1 MMNSYNTINY
11 KLRPQK
17 QIERGLVAQLVNVFR
32 NTIDS
37 DINYIG
43 MGSLYFA
50 DFIFFNKNCKI
61 NRMISI
67 EKMTDNEGKYDS
79 QKEKRFNFNKPLS
92 EIELI
97 PKSVSDAIDDLP
109 LADNNF
115 VWLDYDG
122 QIEPYI
128 ITDLNEIIRNASAT
142 SLIAFTYNSGIASR
156 YKSKTEFD
164 IEKCEVEYK
173 DFRTQKD
180 TQKFDK
186 NNYSSLALGICEHYL
201 LAKLQDYNKF
211 FKRKMKLERICN
223 FKYQDGAKMN
233 TVIWVLVDE
242 TQEYSESIITKL
254 QQCEASGE
262 VNLSMQV
269 LTLYEKQCLD
279 RCDED
284 KRTDLLKEMGIDQS
298 TADKYYKYSKY
309 IPEYTEVYIQ

>member
-1 MMNSYNTINY
+1 MNSYNMINY

-32 NTIDS
+32 NTIEC

-67 EKMTDNEGKYDS
+67 EKMTDNEGRFDA

-109 LADNNF
+109 LEDNNF

-122 QIEPYI
+122 QIEPYM
-128 ITDLNEIIRNASAT
+128 ITDLNEIIKNASAT
-142 SLIAFTYNSGIASR
+142 SLIALTYNSGIASR
-156 YKSKTEFD
+156 YKSNTVID
-164 IEKCEVEYK
+164 IEKCETEYA
-173 DFRTQKD
+173 DFRTQQD

-186 NNYSSLALGICEHYL
+186 NNYSSLAIEICEHYL
-201 LAKLQDYNKF
+201 LAKLQDHNKF
-211 FKRKMKLERICN
+211 FKRKMKLEKISN
-223 FKYQDGAKMN
+223 IKYQDGAKMN
-233 TVIWVLVDE
+233 TVIWALVDE
-242 TQEYSESIITKL
+242 TQEYRESLISRL
-254 QQCEASGE
+254 QQCEASGDI
-262 VNLSMQV
+262 NLSMQV

-284 KRTDLLKEMGIDQS
+284 KRADLLKEMGIDQS

-309 IPEYTEVYIQ
+309 IPEYTEVYI